1 MDPLSRAVME
11 LQELPQNKKCADCSA
26 KNPQWATVTYGTFMC
41 LECSGKHRGLG
52 VHLSFVRSVGM
63 DKWKEWEV
71 QRMEA
76 GGNDKFI
83 KYAKENSIQGMPI
96 EKKYNSYEAA
106 VYAAKLRS
114 EATGEPYVS
123 PPKPQAQ
130 SNAVGSDMPSKK
142 DSWDD
147 WGNSSWGKSPQN
159 KNKQAP
165 AAAQQQQSSYRGQP
179 MPGIGTSGMGGVSS
193 DMYNGGGSSM
203 AGMGWNGKSASKT
216 SKPSM
221 DFETISRGVSSN
233 IDSLSK
239 NITNYASQVDTDA
252 MYNQASQAAEG
263 LKSWFGGFANSV
275 TEATGATSS
284 KTDLRSALRENL
296 NQGSAMEGAG
306 FQGFGYEDAQK
317 SGTALAPENASNGN
331 GSSNPA
337 NAEGGDSWGWPSK

>member
-1 MDPLSRAVME
+1 ME
-11 LQELPQNKKCADCSA
+11 LQELPQNKNVWTVQQ

-83 KYAKENSIQGMPI
+83 QYAKENGIQGMPI

-114 EATGEPYVS
+114 EATGEPYVA

-130 SNAVGSDMPSKK
+130 TNAVGSDVPSKK

-147 WGNSSWGKSPQN
+147 WGNSSWGNSPKY
-159 KNKQAP
+159 KNKQIPPVAK
-165 AAAQQQQSSYRGQP
+165 QQQSSYGGQP
-179 MPGIGTSGMGGVSS
+179 MPGMGTSGMSGLSS
-193 DMYNGGGSSM
+193 DTYNGGSSM
-203 AGMGWNGKSASKT
+203 PGMGWNGNSASKP
-216 SKPSM
+216 SKSSF
-221 DFETISRGVSSN
+221 DFDTISKGVSSN

-263 LKSWFGGFANSV
+263 LKTWFGGFANSV

-317 SGTALAPENASNGN
+317 SGTALPHEKASNGS

-337 NAEGGDSWGWPSK
+337 NAEVGDAWGWPSK